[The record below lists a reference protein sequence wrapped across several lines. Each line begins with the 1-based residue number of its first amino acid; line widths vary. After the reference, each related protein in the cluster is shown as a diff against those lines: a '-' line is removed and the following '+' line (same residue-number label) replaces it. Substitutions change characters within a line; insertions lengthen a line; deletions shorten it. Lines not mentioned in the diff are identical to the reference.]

1 MTRKEINLLNMLKSV
16 VQFYTENPQ
25 LLIGK
30 PALEAAVN
38 QLKSLIA
45 EVEALE
51 QAQAKTSKTETALKG
66 ETKTAL
72 INAALKV
79 LAGLSAHAAATN
91 NTALKM
97 NADFTERD
105 LDKMRD
111 NDLITKSQSF
121 YELAL
126 PFAPELGTWHVTQ
139 ADIDALDTNSAAFK
153 AKNPAIKSI
162 KDHSAEATAA
172 IKAKLDEAY
181 DFTKDSLDAM
191 MLPYKMTE
199 PTAYG
204 LYQKSR
210 EIVHIAATHSK
221 AKPSEDS
228 KTVK

>member
-16 VQFYTENPQ
+16 VHFYVENPQ

-38 QLKSLIA
+38 RIKTLIGD
-45 EVEALE
+45 VEALE
-51 QAQAKTSKTETALKG
+51 QAQAKNSKAETALKG

-97 NADFTERD
+97 EADFTERD
-105 LDKMRD
+105 LTKMRD
-111 NDLITKSQSF
+111 NDLISKSRSF

-126 PFAPELGTWHVTQ
+126 PFAPELVTWHVMQ
-139 ADIDALDTNSAAFK
+139 ADIDALDTNSTAFD
-153 AKNPAIKSI
+153 AKDPAIKILKNRSV
-162 KDHSAEATAA
+162 EATAA

-181 DFTKDSLDAM
+181 NFTKDSLDAM

-204 LYQKSR
+204 LYQKVR

-221 AKPSEDS
+221 AKPSDDS
-228 KTVK
+228 EMVK

>member
-1 MTRKEINLLNMLKSV
+1 MTRKSINLLNMLKSV
-16 VQFYTENPQ
+16 VQFFAENPQ

-30 PALEAAVN
+30 PALETAVN
-38 QLKSLIA
+38 RLKSLIA

-51 QAQAKTSKTETALKG
+51 QAQAKTSKTEVALKG

-79 LAGLSAHAAATN
+79 LAGIGAHGAAINDTR
-91 NTALKM
+91 LKM
-97 NADFTERD
+97 EADITKYD
-105 LDKMRD
+105 LNRLRD
-111 NDLITKSQSF
+111 NDLITEIYSIYNIAMEVAS
-121 YELAL
+121 EL
-126 PFAPELGTWHVTQ
+126 TVWHVEQ
-139 ADIDALDTNSAAFK
+139 VDIDALDINSAVFK
-153 AKNPAIKSI
+153 AKNPSI
-162 KDHSAEATAA
+162 KNIKDRSAEATAA

-204 LYQKSR
+204 LYQKAR
-210 EIVHIAATHSK
+210 QIVHIAATHSK